1 MDIKNKDCTRDE
13 NIIYKITDSVDVKNF
28 VKKDKERVL

>member
-13 NIIYKITDSVDVKNF
+13 NIIYKITDSVCAKNI
-28 VKKDKERVL
+28 VIKNKERNL